1 MTPWGASPPVVQV
14 VACFAIISVALSA
27 CATRVL
33 PTDEQGTRS
42 RADREEGILLKR
54 VKLYQDPRVVGYVS
68 EVVGR
73 LRPGGPGA
81 VGTVKVGVIEDP
93 TISAFVLP
101 NGHLFVHTGL
111 LSVLGSEAQLAT
123 VLARELA
130 RYDDR
135 DASGVTPR
143 AGRGPMVHA
152 PLSSTA
158 AAILGRD
165 LSLAAAA
172 AIGGYG
178 AEREHA
184 ADAEGMKR
192 LVAAGYDPREAA
204 SIFQLL
210 ARGGADRGPL
220 EIFFY
225 GNRPLMRERY
235 ESTLERLATSD
246 STTAGA
252 PDRVRGGDAEFEER
266 MRPVVRDNAA
276 LDVRAGR
283 FELARQQLDRVLTA
297 TPDDPMAQLHYGD
310 LCRLLSQRTS
320 NASTRTDYTRKAMER
335 YERAIALDPK
345 YAEPFRQVGLLYYEE
360 KDMTQAR
367 RAFEAYL
374 ALAPG
379 AADTQRIREYL
390 AALRD

>member
-1 MTPWGASPPVVQV
+1 MTPRGPAPPVVRV

-27 CATRVL
+27 CVTRTL
-33 PTDEQGTRS
+33 PTDELGIRS
-42 RADREEGILLKR
+42 RADREEAVLLKR
-54 VKLYQDPRVVGYVS
+54 VTLYQDPGVVGYVS

-73 LRPGGPGA
+73 LRPGGPGT

-93 TISAFVLP
+93 TIGAFVLP
-101 NGHLFVHTGL
+101 NGHLFIHTGL
-111 LSVLGSEAQLAT
+111 LSVLSSEAQLAAI
-123 VLARELA
+123 VARELA

-135 DASGVTPR
+135 DASGGTPR
-143 AGRGPMVHA
+143 AGRGTMVHA
-152 PLSSTA
+152 TLSPTA

-172 AIGGYG
+172 AIVGYG
-178 AEREHA
+178 AERERA
-184 ADAEGMKR
+184 ADAEGSKR
-192 LVAAGYDPREAA
+192 LAAAGYDPREAG
-204 SIFQLL
+204 SVFQLL

-225 GNRPLMRERY
+225 GNRPLMGERY
-235 ESTLERLATSD
+235 ESILELLPPSDAT
-246 STTAGA
+246 TGGT
-252 PDRVRGGDAEFEER
+252 PDPTRGGEAEFERR
-266 MRPVVRDNAA
+266 MRLVVRDNAA

-283 FELARQQLDRVLTA
+283 FELARRQLDRVLSA
-297 TPDDPMAQLHYGD
+297 TPDDPTAQLHYGD
-310 LCRLLSQRTS
+310 LCRLLSQRTD
-320 NASTRTDYTRKAMER
+320 NASKRTDYTRKAMER

-345 YAEPFRQVGLLYYEE
+345 YAEPFRQVGLLYYEG

-367 RAFEAYL
+367 RAFEMYL

-379 AADTQRIREYL
+379 AADAQRIREYL